1 MKAFLC
7 CLYITL
13 FCFSSMSFADIVDDA
28 VKAIV
33 SGEIENG
40 HQVLLKEAYGG
51 NAKAQHELG
60 AYYEYYENDFEEAF
74 NWYKKAA
81 DQGLA
86 GAQYSVGSAYDLG
99 QGVEQNSEKAIKWYQ
114 LSVEQNHVWAQY
126 NLAICYLNGDG
137 VPLDQQKAAQLMK
150 KAAEQGHGDAQN
162 NLASFYYKGQGI
174 EQSPEK
180 AIAWFIVAA
189 ISGSEPAQGNLD
201 ALKNFY
207 NQETIVKGQQIAER
221 ILQNMK

>member
-1 MKAFLC
+1 
-7 CLYITL
+7 
-13 FCFSSMSFADIVDDA
+13 MSFADNVDDA

-60 AYYEYYENDFEEAF
+60 AYYECYENDFEEAF
-74 NWYKKAA
+74 KWYKKAA

-114 LSVEQNHVWAQY
+114 LSVEQSAV
-126 NLAICYLNGDG
+126 
-137 VPLDQQKAAQLMK
+137 QLSDMLP
-150 KAAEQGHGDAQN
+150 QWRWC
-162 NLASFYYKGQGI
+162 
-174 EQSPEK
+174 P
-180 AIAWFIVAA
+180 
-189 ISGSEPAQGNLD
+189 SGS
-201 ALKNFY
+201 
-207 NQETIVKGQQIAER
+207 TKGSPTDE
-221 ILQNMK
+221 KGC

>member
-1 MKAFLC
+1 
-7 CLYITL
+7 
-13 FCFSSMSFADIVDDA
+13 
-28 VKAIV
+28 
-33 SGEIENG
+33 
-40 HQVLLKEAYGG
+40 
-51 NAKAQHELG
+51 
-60 AYYEYYENDFEEAF
+60 
-74 NWYKKAA
+74 
-81 DQGLA
+81 
-86 GAQYSVGSAYDLG
+86 
-99 QGVEQNSEKAIKWYQ
+99 
-114 LSVEQNHVWAQY
+114 
-126 NLAICYLNGDG
+126 
-137 VPLDQQKAAQLMK
+137 MK

-207 NQETIVKGQQIAER
+207 NQETIVKGQQIAEI